1 MRQNDFRSAAPV
13 WAALSPLVLWLA
25 AIAAYAYEDGMN
37 LFQWMG
43 RFSQVLERPFSIGWT
58 PYTLKCMLGSL
69 LLYGCGVALYYS
81 SRENRRPGEE
91 YGSAKWGNPKEL
103 NRKYMDHRHKD
114 ANIILTQRVR
124 LGMDGYITQRNMNVL
139 VVGGSGSC
147 KTRFFCKPNIYSA
160 NCSYLITDPKGE
172 LLRAAGALLAA
183 QGYEVRVFNLIDPSQ
198 SDGYNPFSYIHSEK
212 DVLTL
217 IDNLIKNTTPRNASS
232 NDPFWEK
239 AEIALDSALML
250 YLVSEAPPEE
260 QNFEM
265 LIYMM
270 NFAEVREE
278 DDQYRSPLDMLFRA
292 LEEEQPNHV
301 AVKQYKAFKQAAGVV
316 CSKRLLNQAVGKS
329 LRTHNL
335 KPKKGAQVMRKNE
348 KITALYERLSRD
360 DFGKDDDQQRESNS
374 ISNQKANALVLGK
387 AAESNNLIQEKYITV
402 SAEKKSVEEARA
414 FFSRVGTDLTTG
426 LSRMSSS
433 VREITVNDRLRLLH
447 DFYRPGE
454 EQLFRFN
461 LEDTIRKGHDFR
473 DCIAPDCISFQKN
486 HYELGDH
493 VGRTLFLREY
503 ASFISDEMITEL
515 MDYPRNMM
523 LSIDIIPVAMDEA
536 VSISRKQIMAVDSDI
551 TRCRQ
556 RQNQNGNYDANI
568 PYELELARS
577 ETKEFMD
584 DLMSRDQRMMLAL
597 VTLTHLAD
605 NLEQLDQDTEALQ
618 AIGRARGCQF
628 NILRY
633 QQEDA
638 LNTVLPLG
646 LKRIDATRTLTTEC
660 TAVLMPF
667 KSQEIQDAGG
677 IYYGVNAV
685 SHNLIVCNR
694 GNLLNGNGFI
704 TGVSGS
710 GKSMAA
716 KQEVSALAL
725 STDHDIIIVDP
736 EREYGELVRALGGE
750 VITISASDPN
760 GCHINALDLYE
771 GYGDGKEPLVMKSEF
786 IMSLYEQLMGAD
798 KIEPQEK
805 SIIDRSV
812 GNIYREYLKNYQGQP
827 PTLKDL
833 YDDLMKQVNPEAH
846 RIALALELFT
856 VGSLN
861 VFSHQTNI
869 NTKSRIL
876 CFDIQDLGENL
887 KSVGLLVMLDAIY
900 NRVIQNRREGKYTHV
915 YIDEIYLFFANGSG
929 SGHSITN
936 YSSEFL
942 YKCWKRFRKYGATLT
957 GITQNV
963 EECLLSNTARMMF
976 ANSEFLLMLNQ
987 ATTDREQLARLLG
1000 ASDTQMSYV
1009 DNALAGHGLIKVGGA
1024 IVPFANELPKNTELY
1039 RLMTTKPGED

>member
-1 MRQNDFRSAAPV
+1 
-13 WAALSPLVLWLA
+13 
-25 AIAAYAYEDGMN
+25 MN

-43 RFSQVLERPFSIGWT
+43 RFSQVLERPFAIGWT
-58 PYTLKCMLGSL
+58 SYTLKYMLVGL
-69 LLYGCGVALYYS
+69 LLYGCGIALYYS

-139 VVGGSGSC
+139 VVGGSGSG

-160 NCSYLITDPKGE
+160 NCSYLVTDPKGE

-217 IDNLIKNTTPRNASS
+217 I
-232 NDPFWEK
+232 
-239 AEIALDSALML
+239 
-250 YLVSEAPPEE
+250 
-260 QNFEM
+260 
-265 LIYMM
+265 
-270 NFAEVREE
+270 
-278 DDQYRSPLDMLFRA
+278 
-292 LEEEQPNHV
+292 
-301 AVKQYKAFKQAAGVV
+301 
-316 CSKRLLNQAVGKS
+316 
-329 LRTHNL
+329 
-335 KPKKGAQVMRKNE
+335 
-348 KITALYERLSRD
+348 
-360 DFGKDDDQQRESNS
+360 
-374 ISNQKANALVLGK
+374 
-387 AAESNNLIQEKYITV
+387 
-402 SAEKKSVEEARA
+402 
-414 FFSRVGTDLTTG
+414 
-426 LSRMSSS
+426 
-433 VREITVNDRLRLLH
+433 
-447 DFYRPGE
+447 
-454 EQLFRFN
+454 
-461 LEDTIRKGHDFR
+461 
-473 DCIAPDCISFQKN
+473 
-486 HYELGDH
+486 
-493 VGRTLFLREY
+493 
-503 ASFISDEMITEL
+503 
-515 MDYPRNMM
+515 
-523 LSIDIIPVAMDEA
+523 
-536 VSISRKQIMAVDSDI
+536 
-551 TRCRQ
+551 
-556 RQNQNGNYDANI
+556 
-568 PYELELARS
+568 
-577 ETKEFMD
+577 
-584 DLMSRDQRMMLAL
+584 
-597 VTLTHLAD
+597 D

-760 GCHINALDLYE
+760 GCHINALDLSE

-812 GNIYREYLKNYQGQP
+812 GNIYREYIKNFQGQP

-1009 DNALAGHGLIKVGGA
+1009 DNAPAGHGLIKVGGA

-1039 RLMTTKPGED
+1039 RLMSTRPGED